1 MSGGKSRQLRR
12 SQYISPFGVGSI
24 LDIGNESFIGCDISN
39 WEGSSGEVI
48 HLKRLEHRLDV
59 SQFLSPPVIKGFW
72 DKNPAGLPYYRFP
85 QWLFC
90 SSCRKLIKWNI
101 KMEKKGEFPC
111 CQNNKCKGKRILV
124 PMRFVMACERGH
136 ISDVPW
142 GYWAHTRNNVRDI
155 GTCESHDLE
164 FRTAPGSGGGL
175 GSLEIYCAMCKSSR
189 SLEGIMSDGSMRSVG
204 VRCTGKQPWQFIP
217 NDDNSECD
225 GPVKVL
231 QRGATNVYYPK
242 TLSALDIP
250 LGYCGPFI
258 TDQEHEIRS
267 HGYFQ
272 LIIDKLNSSS
282 GETTMIL
289 VKTLAQE
296 IAESVGCDM
305 QVVIDIATGKNKP
318 AKASIEGAIVN
329 EADILSEEWPILVN
343 PPLDSQNDD
352 VFIATPKSINGL
364 KNTFGLDG
372 LIDKLVLVT
381 RLREVRVLRGFHRV
395 IPRGDDENLQRVD
408 LGKNIPWLPGI
419 EVFGEGI
426 FISFSKE
433 VIKAWEVKNKDAI
446 RKRIDVIKESYEAC
460 DLSFLTEPTPRFVM
474 LHTLSHLLMRQLSFE
489 CGYSAASLRE
499 RIYSSESESDP
510 MAGILVY
517 TADSDSEGSLGGLVR
532 QGSPDRLVPTLLTAL
547 ERGAWCSADPV
558 CREVTGQGM
567 QGLNRAAC
575 HSCALV
581 SETSCI
587 CNNTML
593 DRMILLGND
602 EENGDYGFFAEVLL
616 RLTAG
621 VVK

>member
-1 MSGGKSRQLRR
+1 MSDGKPRQLRR

-24 LDIGNESFIGCDISN
+24 LDIGNESFIGCDISR
-39 WEGSSGEVI
+39 WRGSSGEVI
-48 HLKRLEHRLDV
+48 HLKRLEHRLAV
-59 SQFLSPPVIKGFW
+59 SEFRSPPVAEGFW

-101 KMEKKGEFPC
+101 KMEVKGELPR

-142 GYWAHTRNNVRDI
+142 GYWAHSENNVAGNGR
-155 GTCESHDLE
+155 CESHDLE
-164 FRTAPGSGGGL
+164 FLTVPGSGGGL
-175 GSLEIYCAMCKSSR
+175 DSLRIYCAICKSGR
-189 SLEGIMSDGSMRSVG
+189 SLEGISREGIMRSVG
-204 VRCTGKQPWQFIP
+204 VRCTNKQPWQFIA

-225 GPVKVL
+225 SLVKVL

-242 TLSALDIP
+242 TVSALDIP
-250 LGYCGPFI
+250 LGYCDPFI

-267 HGYFQ
+267 HGYFPK
-272 LIIDKLNSSS
+272 IIEKLNSSS

-289 VKTLAQE
+289 VELLAQE
-296 IAESVGCDM
+296 IAENVKCDM
-305 QVVIDIATGKNKP
+305 QVVIDMATGKNKP
-318 AKASIEGAIVN
+318 AKDNIRETIVN
-329 EADILSEEWPILVN
+329 ETEVLSEEWPILVN
-343 PPLDSQNDD
+343 PPLGSENDD

-364 KNTFGLDG
+364 KNTFGLDD

-381 RLREVRVLRGFHRV
+381 RLREVRVLQGFYRV
-395 IPRGDDENLQRVD
+395 TPGDDYMVPVD

-426 FISFSKE
+426 FISFSEE
-433 VIKAWEVKNKDAI
+433 VIKTWEATNKVAI
-446 RKRIDVIKESYEAC
+446 RKRIDILKKSYEVC
-460 DLSFLTEPTPRFVM
+460 GLNFLTAPTPRFVM

-489 CGYSAASLRE
+489 CGYSAASLSE

-558 CREVTGQGM
+558 CRELTSQGM

-575 HSCALV
+575 HSCALI
-581 SETSCI
+581 SETSCK

-602 EENGDYGFFAEVLL
+602 EESGAYGFFTEVLS
-616 RLTAG
+616 RLTG
-621 VVK
+621 GIGK